1 MNHEPLAGIISNAA
15 LLLALWVI
23 YEATFLNISISP
35 RLKKMLVG
43 IIIGFICIALMMNP
57 WELVP
62 GLFFDTRSILL
73 GITGLFFGLVPTI
86 IAMSIAAIFRL
97 YQGGAGVWMGVSV
110 IITSSMLGLFWN
122 RYHEK
127 LKRIFGR
134 FELYAF
140 GLTIHITMLLC
151 TFILPW
157 QLAID
162 TLSRIILP
170 VLVIYPLVTV
180 LLGNMMNCQ
189 IDRENSRQALRE
201 SEEIFGLFMDNF
213 PGYAYIKDEKGRHLF
228 CNKKLEERVGLE
240 IPHLLGKSNEDLFPP
255 DVAKQFSANDQLV
268 LQNKGTLV
276 VEEELIQDDGT
287 QTFLSYKFV
296 ITRKHGSP
304 YLGGISLDITDRKR
318 ADEKLKL
325 YNQRL
330 NIFHRIDKGIIS
342 AHSSRE
348 IACTVLKCMR
358 RIIACSNVHL
368 MLFEKNSAE
377 AYVFAADGEMGP
389 AFSEGML
396 FRVSMQKQLSEL
408 SSGYIISFKD
418 LPEFEGLFSPL
429 SGHIPKDTFH
439 SGISAPLILEGEL
452 MGALNLLAEDDGF
465 FHDEHL
471 EIVREIAA
479 QLAVA
484 IQQAR
489 LNEQIKRHSCDLEES
504 VRQRTFQLEAANKE
518 LEAFAYSVSH
528 DLRSPLRAIDGFSR
542 IILEDYADKLDE
554 EGNRLLS
561 VVRDNAQKM
570 DKLITDL
577 LSLSRVSRNEMNLT
591 NIDMA
596 GMAESVFKELT
607 SPEIKARFNVSIN
620 QMPEGCADPVLM
632 KQVWSNLL
640 ANAIKYTMPVKEPVI
655 SIGGYREN
663 GRNVY
668 YVKDTGVGFDPK
680 YVHKLFGLFQRLH
693 TEKEFEGTGVGL
705 AIMQRIVHRHGGTVW
720 AEGKVNEG
728 ATFYFS
734 LPAKEDYSD
743 DRR

>member
-1 MNHEPLAGIISNAA
+1 M
-15 LLLALWVI
+15 
-23 YEATFLNISISP
+23 
-35 RLKKMLVG
+35 
-43 IIIGFICIALMMNP
+43 
-57 WELVP
+57 
-62 GLFFDTRSILL
+62 
-73 GITGLFFGLVPTI
+73 
-86 IAMSIAAIFRL
+86 
-97 YQGGAGVWMGVSV
+97 
-110 IITSSMLGLFWN
+110 
-122 RYHEK
+122 
-127 LKRIFGR
+127 
-134 FELYAF
+134 
-140 GLTIHITMLLC
+140 
-151 TFILPW
+151 
-157 QLAID
+157 
-162 TLSRIILP
+162 
-170 VLVIYPLVTV
+170 
-180 LLGNMMNCQ
+180 
-189 IDRENSRQALRE
+189 
-201 SEEIFGLFMDNF
+201 
-213 PGYAYIKDEKGRHLF
+213 
-228 CNKKLEERVGLE
+228 GLE
-240 IPHLLGKSNEDLFPP
+240 MAQILGRSNEDLFPA
-255 DVAKQFSANDQLV
+255 DTAKQFSINDQVV
-268 LQNKGTLV
+268 LQNKETLV
-276 VEEELIQDDGT
+276 VEEELPGDGGT
-287 QTFLSYKFV
+287 QTFLTYKFA
-296 ITRKHGSP
+296 INRQHSSS

-330 NIFHRIDKGIIS
+330 SIFHRIDKGIIS

-368 MLFEKNSAE
+368 MLFEKNSTE
-377 AYVFAADGEMGP
+377 AYVFAGDGEMSP
-389 AFSEGML
+389 AFSERML
-396 FRVSMQKQLSEL
+396 FRVAMQQQLNEL

-418 LPEFEGLFSPL
+418 MPEFEGLFSPL
-429 SGHIPKDTFH
+429 SGHIPHDTFH

-452 MGALNLLAEDDGF
+452 MGALNLLAEDEDF
-465 FHDEHL
+465 FNDEHL

-489 LNEQIKRHSCDLEES
+489 LSEQIKRHSYDLEES

-577 LSLSRVSRNEMNLT
+577 LSLSRVSRNEMNLI

-596 GMAESVFKELT
+596 VMAESVFGELT

-632 KQVWSNLL
+632 KQVWSNLIG
-640 ANAIKYTMPVKEPVI
+640 NAIKYTMPVEEPAI
-655 SIGGYREN
+655 STGGYREN
-663 GRNVY
+663 GRNIY

-705 AIMQRIVHRHGGTVW
+705 AIVQRIVHRHGGTVW